1 MIKYLFNQSLGKTLD
16 AVNEAYFFGGTIP
29 KSERVNVAKW
39 IANRQGLPNS
49 YANMFAPTEKDLK
62 EGAVLFTGE
71 KIGSNVGTRHIL
83 GEEACRALILLDI
96 PSAEVNKALK
106 LASEGIRQK
115 LSEHWTDGIYCCGSC
130 TVALWRH
137 LTVGKLEN
145 SENYIDQGIKV
156 LKKHRDGK
164 GRWRRFP
171 FYYTLLVLNELE
183 DKYAN
188 EEIHYASKACER
200 LLKRKTKENN
210 ISQRRKVLLQKVL
223 EKIS

>member
-1 MIKYLFNQSLGKTLD
+1 MTQYLFTQSLGKTLD
-16 AVNEAYFFGGTIP
+16 AVNEAYFFGRAIP
-29 KSERVNVAKW
+29 KSEKVNVAKW

-62 EGAVLFTGE
+62 EGLVLFTGE
-71 KIGSNVGTRHIL
+71 KIGSYAATRHIL
-83 GEEACRALILLDI
+83 GEEACRALILLEV

-106 LASEGIRQK
+106 QASEGMRQA
-115 LSEHWTDGIYCCGSC
+115 LSEHWADGIYCCGSC

-137 LTVGKLEN
+137 LTVGGLDN
-145 SENYIDQGIKV
+145 SENFIDQGIKV

-171 FYYTLLVLNELE
+171 FYYTLLALNELE

-200 LLKRKTKENN
+200 LLNRKTKENN
-210 ISQRRKVLLQKVL
+210 FSQRRQILLQKIL
-223 EKIS
+223 EKIG